1 MATSS
6 PSSAATDLFIALGA
20 VVKRLRNRP
29 VPEDEGLRDAF
40 ANKPPA
46 PRHIAALLQVASAD
60 RMGMSELADRLSVS
74 LATASLVVTDLADW
88 GLVERSTDDADR
100 RRTYVTV
107 APAHQATIRALLDSR
122 LKPLERTLR
131 RLETDER
138 AAFVRG
144 LTVLAEELDRTMETA
159 R

>member
-1 MATSS
+1 M
-6 PSSAATDLFIALGA
+6 PSAPSGAATELFIALGA
-20 VVKRLRNRP
+20 VVKRLRRNP
-29 VPEDEGLRDAF
+29 IPEDASLRDAL
-40 ANKPPA
+40 AGVTPA

-60 RMGMSELADRLSVS
+60 RLGMGELAERLSVS

-88 GLVERSTDDADR
+88 GLVERSTDETDR

-107 APAHQATIRALLDSR
+107 ASAHKATIRALLDSR
-122 LKPLERTLR
+122 LRPLEHTLR
-131 RLETDER
+131 RLEPDER
-138 AAFVRG
+138 VAFVRG